1 MLLFSRETK
10 KYECTAVICTVV
22 LLVWAV
28 TTANAGNL
36 FEKGLEIFSGSGE
49 QNGEQSASTAGDL
62 TSNEISE
69 AFKQALAMGS
79 EKVVQQLGQENGFN
93 ADPDVHIPLPEQFS
107 VVQTTLEKAGM
118 SYLADDLELKLNRA
132 AEQAAPEAKALF
144 LDAIADMTF
153 ADVKQIYNGP
163 KDSATRYFR
172 GKMADPLAEK
182 MRPIIEN
189 KLSEAGA
196 VQAYDKLM
204 NKYQSMLFVPDVKA
218 NLTDYVTE
226 KGMEGIFYYMA
237 DEEAAIRQNP
247 ARQTTDLLKRV
258 FGSN

>member
-1 MLLFSRETK
+1 MLLFPWKRIK
-10 KYECTAVICTVV
+10 CRGFVLICAVA
-22 LLVWAV
+22 LSAWAV
-28 TTANAGNL
+28 NPANAENL
-36 FEKGLEIFSGSGE
+36 FEKGLKFFSGSGE
-49 QNGEQSASTAGDL
+49 QNGKQAASTAGDL

-69 AFKQALAMGS
+69 AFKQALTKGAK
-79 EKVVQQLGQENGFN
+79 KVVEQLGQEGGFN
-93 ADPDVHIPLPEQFS
+93 ADPDVHIPLPEKFS

-144 LDAIADMTF
+144 LDAIAEMTF
-153 ADVKQIYNGP
+153 ADAKQIYQGP
-163 KDSATRYFR
+163 NDSATRYFK

-204 NKYQSMLFVPDVKA
+204 NKYQSMPFVPDVKA

-247 ARQTTDLLKRV
+247 AKQTTDLLKRV

>member
-10 KYECTAVICTVV
+10 KYERAAVICAVV
-22 LLVWAV
+22 LLAWTV
-28 TTANAGNL
+28 TPANAENL
-36 FEKGLEIFSGSGE
+36 FEKGLKIFSGSG
-49 QNGEQSASTAGDL
+49 QQSGEQSASTAGAL
-62 TSNEISE
+62 TANEISE
-69 AFKQALAMGS
+69 AFKQALTKGAK
-79 EKVVQQLGQENGFN
+79 KVVAQLGQEGGFN

-118 SYLADDLELKLNRA
+118 SYLAEDLELKLNRA
-132 AEQAAPEAKALF
+132 AEKAAPEAKALF

-163 KDSATRYFR
+163 KDSATRYFK
-172 GKMADPLAEK
+172 GEMADPLAEK
-182 MRPIIEN
+182 MRPIIQD

-204 NKYQSMLFVPDVKA
+204 NKYQSMPFVPDVKA

-226 KGMEGIFYYMA
+226 KGMDGIFYYMA

-247 ARQTTDLLKRV
+247 ARQSTDLLKRV